1 MIKFNYRSPLELL
14 GAPLPY
20 LDVVMR
26 GLNESVSVERC
37 LVDSGADHNIFN
49 DSWAKIS
56 GIDLSPTSDATWVTL
71 PQFDNQKGILVKVK
85 YILDNYEWMG
95 DTVFID
101 WPKPIALLGRVGFF
115 DAFDVTFKQNNNVFS
130 LIPTNAVE
138 IDKLKH

>member
-1 MIKFNYRSPLELL
+1 MLKFHYRSPVESL

-20 LDVVMR
+20 VDVVMR
-26 GLNESVSVERC
+26 GPSISVSIEGC

-49 DSWAKIS
+49 NSWATIS
-56 GIDLSPTSDATWVTL
+56 GIDLSFTSDVTLVTL
-71 PQFDNQKGILVKVK
+71 PQFDNKQGVLVKVK

-115 DAFDVTFKQNNNVFS
+115 DAFDVTFKQNNGVFS
-130 LIPTNAVE
+130 LIPTSAVAV
-138 IDKLKH
+138 DGLKH